1 MYFDGSF
8 TLNGARGVIVL
19 ISPKGDWLLYVSRLH
34 FRATNNMVKYEALV
48 NGLCIAAELRV
59 QQLYN
64 QGVSELNINQ
74 VMGESNCR
82 DSRMA
87 AVDVSY
93 IAPHVHGIANVAL
106 HRDYPPGI
114 VFIFSQGR
122 KDLHHV

>member
-19 ISPKGDWLLYVSRLH
+19 ISPKGDWLLYVIRLH
-34 FRATNNMVKYEALV
+34 FRATNNMAKYEALV

-59 QQLYN
+59 QRLYN

-87 AVDVSY
+87 VVDVSY
-93 IAPHVHGIANVAL
+93 TAPQVHGIVNVAL
-106 HRDYPPGI
+106 HLDYPPGI